1 MVRVHKK
8 LPIYL
13 ELDTKIAS
21 QKNSIKFISFILWNF
36 SSVFP
41 EHF

>member
-1 MVRVHKK
+1 MVQERKK

-13 ELDTKIAS
+13 ELDAKITS
-21 QKNSIKFISFILWNF
+21 QKNSIKFIIFILWNF